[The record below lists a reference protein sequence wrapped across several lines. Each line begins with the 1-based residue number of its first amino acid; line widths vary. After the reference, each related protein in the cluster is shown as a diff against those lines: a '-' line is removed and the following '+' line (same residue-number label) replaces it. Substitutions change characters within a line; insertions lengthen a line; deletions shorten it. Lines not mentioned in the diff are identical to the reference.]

1 MLKLGVLTI
10 LAQGFFADIIP
21 IDLLIFITGK
31 ERSGKDRRQ
40 MGENRG
46 REQIFSERSKG
57 SMLRDDGW
65 NAAVH
70 DCTEQA
76 AWDVWKTRNIWVIR
90 WRKRT
95 SASLQSIM
103 GFLCR
108 SKVNICNGALT
119 AATIQL
125 LCAIKSSAYSTCK
138 TVEHALLTKRSGNQV
153 LVTAQFAT
161 GYYKIG
167 PIPPQCLQN
176 GCGIESTASTLVL
189 RATKSLLQKDTKG
202 FRT

>member
-1 MLKLGVLTI
+1 
-10 LAQGFFADIIP
+10 
-21 IDLLIFITGK
+21 
-31 ERSGKDRRQ
+31 

-46 REQIFSERSKG
+46 REQVFQS
-57 SMLRDDGW
+57 
-65 NAAVH
+65 AAKVRCWGTTGETQH
-70 DCTEQA
+70 DRTEQA

-125 LCAIKSSAYSTCK
+125 FMCNQKFCLFYLQNGWARSAYKTVWQPSSSA
-138 TVEHALLTKRSGNQV
+138 
-153 LVTAQFAT
+153 AQFAT